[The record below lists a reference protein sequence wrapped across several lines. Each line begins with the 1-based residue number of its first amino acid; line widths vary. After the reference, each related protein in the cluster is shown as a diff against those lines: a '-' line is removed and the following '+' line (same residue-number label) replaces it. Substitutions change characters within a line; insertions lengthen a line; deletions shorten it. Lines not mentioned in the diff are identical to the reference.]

1 MSFASRLHSVCTP
14 ITLDAYRICSS
25 PRQSFLQPSRRRPGV
40 FHSSEFSA
48 VPRPFLWNILR
59 WANARNPI
67 MYHSGQC
74 GEFSSQKVAAILGS
88 RLSERSGRACRVCAY
103 TSIALHAA
111 RPHSTQ
117 ALSRSEAGLP
127 CFCEVRSADTQIR
140 HTVACR
146 PIAFVRR
153 EMPRQR
159 LTRSI
164 RSILDFV
171 LNLCTKKRA
180 SFSESF

>member
-117 ALSRSEAGLP
+117 ACLVFAK
-127 CFCEVRSADTQIR
+127 SA
-140 HTVACR
+140 
-146 PIAFVRR
+146 
-153 EMPRQR
+153 PRTPKFATR
-159 LTRSI
+159 LHAAQ
-164 RSILDFV
+164 L
-171 LNLCTKKRA
+171 A
-180 SFSESF
+180 SLEDWA